1 MAGYVIVN
9 DEISDEAGF
18 AEFRQK
24 VGATVAAHGGR
35 YLVRGGA
42 TEVIDGDWAPDRL
55 VVIEFDSVDQAKAWL
70 NSADFLAIKDLRVSS
85 ASASVIVAEG
95 VTIGSA
101 VGGRLR
107 IRAQKR
113 AREISRDTGWGCMIY
128 FRRLDRGLGCPSN

>member
-9 DEISDEAGF
+9 DEISDQAGF

-24 VGATVAAHGGR
+24 VGATVAAHGGK

-85 ASASVIVAEG
+85 ASASVVVAEG
-95 VTIGSA
+95 V
-101 VGGRLR
+101 
-107 IRAQKR
+107 
-113 AREISRDTGWGCMIY
+113 
-128 FRRLDRGLGCPSN
+128 

>member
-85 ASASVIVAEG
+85 ASASVVVAEG
-95 VTIGSA
+95 V
-101 VGGRLR
+101 
-107 IRAQKR
+107 
-113 AREISRDTGWGCMIY
+113 
-128 FRRLDRGLGCPSN
+128 

>member
-9 DEISDEAGF
+9 DEISDEAAF

-55 VVIEFDSVDQAKAWL
+55 VVIEFDSIDQAKAWL
-70 NSADFLAIKDLRVSS
+70 NSDEFLAIKDLRVSS

-95 VTIGSA
+95 V
-101 VGGRLR
+101 
-107 IRAQKR
+107 
-113 AREISRDTGWGCMIY
+113 
-128 FRRLDRGLGCPSN
+128 

>member
-9 DEISDEAGF
+9 DEISDEAAF

-70 NSADFLAIKDLRVSS
+70 NSAEFLAIKDLRVSS
-85 ASASVIVAEG
+85 ASASVVVAEG
-95 VTIGSA
+95 V
-101 VGGRLR
+101 
-107 IRAQKR
+107 
-113 AREISRDTGWGCMIY
+113 
-128 FRRLDRGLGCPSN
+128 

>member
-9 DEISDEAGF
+9 DEITDEAGF

-85 ASASVIVAEG
+85 ASASVVVAEG
-95 VTIGSA
+95 V
-101 VGGRLR
+101 
-107 IRAQKR
+107 
-113 AREISRDTGWGCMIY
+113 
-128 FRRLDRGLGCPSN
+128 

>member
-42 TEVIDGDWAPDRL
+42 TEVVDGDWSPDRL

-70 NSADFLAIKDLRVSS
+70 NSDDYLAIKDLRVKS
-85 ASASVIVAEG
+85 ASASVIIAEG
-95 VTIGSA
+95 V
-101 VGGRLR
+101 
-107 IRAQKR
+107 
-113 AREISRDTGWGCMIY
+113 
-128 FRRLDRGLGCPSN
+128 

>member
-24 VGATVAAHGGR
+24 VGATVAGHGGR

-70 NSADFLAIKDLRVSS
+70 NSAEFLAIKDLRVSS

-95 VTIGSA
+95 V
-101 VGGRLR
+101 
-107 IRAQKR
+107 
-113 AREISRDTGWGCMIY
+113 
-128 FRRLDRGLGCPSN
+128 

>member
-42 TEVIDGDWAPDRL
+42 TEVIDGDWTPDRL

-70 NSADFLAIKDLRVSS
+70 NSADFQAIKDLRVSS

-95 VTIGSA
+95 V
-101 VGGRLR
+101 
-107 IRAQKR
+107 
-113 AREISRDTGWGCMIY
+113 
-128 FRRLDRGLGCPSN
+128 

>member
-70 NSADFLAIKDLRVSS
+70 SSAEFLAIKDLRVSS
-85 ASASVIVAEG
+85 ASASVVVAEG
-95 VTIGSA
+95 V
-101 VGGRLR
+101 
-107 IRAQKR
+107 
-113 AREISRDTGWGCMIY
+113 
-128 FRRLDRGLGCPSN
+128 

>member
-9 DEISDEAGF
+9 DEITDDAAF
-18 AEFRQK
+18 AEFREK

-42 TEVIDGDWAPDRL
+42 TEVIDGDWVPDRL

-85 ASASVIVAEG
+85 ASASVVVAEG
-95 VTIGSA
+95 V
-101 VGGRLR
+101 
-107 IRAQKR
+107 
-113 AREISRDTGWGCMIY
+113 
-128 FRRLDRGLGCPSN
+128 

>member
-70 NSADFLAIKDLRVSS
+70 NSAEFLAIKDLRVSS
-85 ASASVIVAEG
+85 ASASVVVAEG
-95 VTIGSA
+95 V
-101 VGGRLR
+101 
-107 IRAQKR
+107 
-113 AREISRDTGWGCMIY
+113 
-128 FRRLDRGLGCPSN
+128 

>member
-9 DEISDEAGF
+9 DEITDDAAF

-70 NSADFLAIKDLRVSS
+70 NSAEFLAIKDLRVSS
-85 ASASVIVAEG
+85 ASASVVVAEG
-95 VTIGSA
+95 V
-101 VGGRLR
+101 
-107 IRAQKR
+107 
-113 AREISRDTGWGCMIY
+113 
-128 FRRLDRGLGCPSN
+128 

>member
-9 DEISDEAGF
+9 DEISDEAAF

-70 NSADFLAIKDLRVSS
+70 NSDEFLAIKDLRVSS

-95 VTIGSA
+95 V
-101 VGGRLR
+101 
-107 IRAQKR
+107 
-113 AREISRDTGWGCMIY
+113 
-128 FRRLDRGLGCPSN
+128 